1 MKHCILVKFV
11 PEISKKIENSFIEQI
26 QELFNTATTEINGVH
41 YVKIYKCCIKREN
54 RADIMIEMDMDK
66 EALEAY
72 DSSDA
77 HLIWKREYS
86 RFIEEKTIFDFD
98 DTKPFKKQQIDNR
111 SIKIEKNIFRVKII
125 FN

>member
-77 HLIWKREYS
+77 HLIWKREYC
-86 RFIEEKTIFDFD
+86 FLDNLQIFF
-98 DTKPFKKQQIDNR
+98 
-111 SIKIEKNIFRVKII
+111 KNILRFLFPEPNIKASY
-125 FN
+125 